1 MIEKFKEAIDRGD
14 KFGALLTDLS
24 KAFDCINHPLPIAT
38 IDTYGVL
45 PMSTKIILSY
55 LSNRT
60 QRTKIKNS
68 FSKRSIILHGV
79 PQGSILGPLLFN
91 IDLIIDLFYEF
102 EESDIASY
110 ADDTTPY
117 CCGTDTQSV
126 IAELQITANKLFY
139 WFECNHLK
147 ANPHKS
153 LLLLSTKT
161 PINVSIGD
169 VSLTTSTT
177 ETLLGIIIDLEL
189 SFDQHFSSI
198 CNKACKKL
206 HALGRI
212 PGYMSFEKRR
222 TLMKTFIES
231 QLNYCPLIWMF
242 HSRTM
247 NNKMN
252 RIHEKA
258 LRLVYSDYSC
268 NFDELL
274 KKDVSFSIYD
284 RNIQTFAIEIY
295 KIFSRSFS
303 TYNEKHF
310 SS

>member
-117 CCGTDTQSV
+117 CCGTDTQQS
-126 IAELQITANKLFY
+126 
-139 WFECNHLK
+139 
-147 ANPHKS
+147 
-153 LLLLSTKT
+153 
-161 PINVSIGD
+161 
-169 VSLTTSTT
+169 
-177 ETLLGIIIDLEL
+177 
-189 SFDQHFSSI
+189 
-198 CNKACKKL
+198 
-206 HALGRI
+206 
-212 PGYMSFEKRR
+212 
-222 TLMKTFIES
+222 
-231 QLNYCPLIWMF
+231 
-242 HSRTM
+242 
-247 NNKMN
+247 
-252 RIHEKA
+252 
-258 LRLVYSDYSC
+258 
-268 NFDELL
+268 
-274 KKDVSFSIYD
+274 
-284 RNIQTFAIEIY
+284 
-295 KIFSRSFS
+295 
-303 TYNEKHF
+303 
-310 SS
+310 